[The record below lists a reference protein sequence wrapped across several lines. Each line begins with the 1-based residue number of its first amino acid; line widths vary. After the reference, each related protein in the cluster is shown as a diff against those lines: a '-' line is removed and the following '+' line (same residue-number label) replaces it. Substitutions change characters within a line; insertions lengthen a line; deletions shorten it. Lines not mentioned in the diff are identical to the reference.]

1 MNHFTLFA
9 HGDEFDVD
17 SALKN
22 SSLTVSRIWRRGD
35 QRGCGIVDSQYP
47 TSGIEIELGNGL
59 VLSVDEQEEIALKF
73 VVEYRDEL
81 KKLADNSEVET
92 FKLGLQYHLND
103 PNVSGLCMSL
113 SPQLMELA
121 LEVGFSPTFYVTV
134 DYWG

>member
-1 MNHFTLFA
+1 M
-9 HGDEFDVD
+9 
-17 SALKN
+17 
-22 SSLTVSRIWRRGD
+22 
-35 QRGCGIVDSQYP
+35 DSQYP